1 MASIGDDRADQG
13 MVLELGLTICVSR
26 ERRLAGNFAEFSE
39 MQGKSGFEDEDI
51 ETGGVE
57 SVM

>member
-1 MASIGDDRADQG
+1 MASIGDDRAEQG

-26 ERRLAGNFAEFSE
+26 ERRLAGSFAEFSE
-39 MQGKSGFEDEDI
+39 MQGKRGFEDEEI